1 MKDAVVYSSGLGA
14 ITAIGCISPSP
25 AFMSMVT
32 TFGLAGIVG
41 KMFDFTV
48 CIIQQEHTATYDS
61 VLLQKKKVKV
71 RYLGKKYPQLSKRG
85 KIKYI
90 CCLFCELTLA

>member
-1 MKDAVVYSSGLGA
+1 MKDAIVYSSGLGA

-41 KMFDFTV
+41 KMFDFTM
-48 CIIQQEHTATYDS
+48 CIIQQGHPATYDG
-61 VLLQKKKVKV
+61 VLLQKRKVKV
-71 RYLGKKYPQLSKRG
+71 RYLGKNIINYQKEERQS
-85 KIKYI
+85 
-90 CCLFCELTLA
+90 LFFVACFVN

>member
-41 KMFDFTV
+41 KMFDFTM
-48 CIIQQEHTATYDS
+48 CIIQQEHPATYDS
-61 VLLQKKKVKV
+61 VLLPKKKVKV
-71 RYLGKKYPQLSKRG
+71 RYLGKNIINYQKEERQS
-85 KIKYI
+85 
-90 CCLFCELTLA
+90 LFFVACFVN

>member
-1 MKDAVVYSSGLGA
+1 MKDAIVYSSGLGA

-41 KMFDFTV
+41 KMFDFTM

-61 VLLQKKKVKV
+61 VLLPKKKVKV
-71 RYLGKKYPQLSKRG
+71 RYLGKNILNYQKEERQS
-85 KIKYI
+85 
-90 CCLFCELTLA
+90 LFFVACFVN

>member
-41 KMFDFTV
+41 KMFDFTM
-48 CIIQQEHTATYDS
+48 CIIQQEHPATYDG
-61 VLLQKKKVKV
+61 VLLQKKSKSQIF
-71 RYLGKKYPQLSKRG
+71 GKEYPQLSKRG
-85 KIKYI
+85 KIRYI
-90 CCLFCELTLA
+90 CCLFCELTIV

>member
-1 MKDAVVYSSGLGA
+1 MKDAIVYSSGLGA

-41 KMFDFTV
+41 KMFDFTM

-61 VLLQKKKVKV
+61 VLLQKKKRVIV
-71 RYLGKKYPQLSKRG
+71 RYLVKNVLNYQKEERQS
-85 KIKYI
+85 
-90 CCLFCELTLA
+90 

>member
-41 KMFDFTV
+41 KMFDFTM
-48 CIIQQEHTATYDS
+48 CMIQREHPATYDD
-61 VLLQKKKVKV
+61 VLLQKRVIV
-71 RYLGKKYPQLSKRG
+71 RYLVKNVLNYQKEERQS
-85 KIKYI
+85 
-90 CCLFCELTLA
+90 

>member
-41 KMFDFTV
+41 KMFDFTM
-48 CIIQQEHTATYDS
+48 CIIQQEHTATYDG
-61 VLLQKKKVKV
+61 VLLQKKKRVIV
-71 RYLGKKYPQLSKRG
+71 RYLVKNVLNYQKEERQS
-85 KIKYI
+85 
-90 CCLFCELTLA
+90 

>member
-41 KMFDFTV
+41 KMFDFTM
-48 CIIQQEHTATYDS
+48 CIIQQEHAATYDG
-61 VLLQKKKVKV
+61 VLLQKKS
-71 RYLGKKYPQLSKRG
+71 RSQIFGKEYPQLSKRG
-85 KIKYI
+85 KTKFIFG
-90 CCLFCELTLA
+90 CLFCELTLV